1 MLRRFTSASTAPLA
15 SVAVARRFYTP
26 TAEVKKV
33 YQSDFERGQFPCDIV
48 PSDATLFAKFL
59 YKSAESGNNFET
71 IQKDFKTIADASK
84 KLPVFWQR
92 SVDLEKVNEFK
103 GLSPATTFTLHWM
116 QSNGM
121 LEIIPS
127 VEEVYNVYVNAKQK
141 KAVAKVFV
149 NPKQINDSAL
159 LNKAKEAAA
168 KLQAE
173 NASLKGY
180 SLTVQAIGD
189 SDILSGF
196 SVDLNG
202 AFFSEA
208 KGEEVKTAT
217 AAAEV
222 DYTQVPKSTFTK
234 TKWDDSAETE
244 VLGKY
249 FESLAKYD
257 AEEAKVGV

>member
-1 MLRRFTSASTAPLA
+1 MLRRFSSVSALPLA

-26 TAEVKKV
+26 PAEITKI

-59 YKSAESGNNFET
+59 YKSAEAGNSFET
-71 IQKDFKTIADASK
+71 IQKDFKTISEAAK

-92 SVDLEKVNEFK
+92 SSNLAEINEFK

-121 LEIIPS
+121 LEVIPA

-149 NPKQINDSAL
+149 NPKQVNDTAL

-173 NASLKGY
+173 NAALKGFT
-180 SLTVQAIGD
+180 LTVQAIGD
-189 SDILSGF
+189 ADILSGF

-202 AFFSEA
+202 AYFSEA
-208 KGEEVKTAT
+208 KGEEIKTAS

-222 DYTQVPKSTFTK
+222 DYTQVPKSTFSK
-234 TKWDDSAETE
+234 TKWDQSAETE

-249 FESLAKYD
+249 FENLAKYD
-257 AEEAKVGV
+257 AEEAKNGV